1 MGEMAVKYLT
11 GFYSKMKY
19 SKMFLINLFLLHPVS
34 LQNGLFLGDI

>member
-19 SKMFLINLFLLHPVS
+19 MFLINLFLLHPVS